1 MIVRKAEL
9 YDAEKIAKVLISSYN
24 MDSIEEGKYIFL
36 DEIKKDHY
44 YIVAEENGEI
54 LGIISWRIQGLP
66 KHQLA
71 ELYRIAVLPDLRGKG
86 VSKQLF
92 EELIKDIKECYKSNN
107 SKLRKL
113 HLYVHSSN
121 IRAQGF
127 YKKMGFVYEATLK
140 NHYYPGED
148 EFVFSMFF
156 D

>member
-1 MIVRKAEL
+1 MIIRKAVSE
-9 YDAEKIAKVLISSYN
+9 DAEKIAKVLINSYN
-24 MDSIEEGKYIFL
+24 MDSIEEGKYVFL

-44 YIVAEENGEI
+44 YIIAEEEGEV
-54 LGIISWRIQGLP
+54 LGIVSWRVQGLH

-92 EELIKDIKECYKSNN
+92 EEMIKNIKECYESNN

-113 HLYVHSSN
+113 HLYVHGSN
-121 IRAQGF
+121 ERAQKF
-127 YKKMGFVYEATLK
+127 YKKMGFMHEATLK
-140 NHYYPGED
+140 DHYYPGED
-148 EFVFSMFF
+148 EFVLSMFF